1 MSRNAA
7 YDKVMKARREA
18 DARMGGVERLGE
30 PMKAQKE
37 TAGLANGEDATRA
50 RVGAKRELSSPTIA
64 SQGIDKNLSHQAR
77 VLGTISDD
85 KFEQAIA
92 DACDAVM
99 SATRAVIRA
108 AEIEQERTDR
118 PANLSAKNATA
129 SCRIG

>member
-1 MSRNAA
+1 MIDPTSGAFIFCDRRELSWMLGNPA

-18 DARMGGVERLGE
+18 DVRMRAVERLGE

-50 RVGAKRELSSPTIA
+50 RVGAKRELSRPTIA
-64 SQGIDKNLSHQAR
+64 PQGIDKNLSHQAR
-77 VLGTISDD
+77 VLGTSDD

-108 AEIEQERTDR
+108 VEIE
-118 PANLSAKNATA
+118 
-129 SCRIG
+129 